1 MTRSKPPRKKPSTA
15 RRDGT
20 LRKPLDAAMEAS
32 VQESVR
38 AISKPIED
46 AQVRDAFGGKRAP
59 RRPSKPSAASD
70 PRALFARIVAGAKT
84 EDQQLRAFEAAAARE
99 IAFPVNA
106 FVIGEPVEVVSVHY
120 SGHPRAGITAQCRRD
135 GNVYPVGLADVVFLP
150 GSDGA
155 RFVSLYRA
163 WLGLDELP
171 QEPIRRSAVERVP
184 VR

>member
-1 MTRSKPPRKKPSTA
+1 MTRSKPPRKKPSTS
-15 RRDGT
+15 RRDGKR
-20 LRKPLDAAMEAS
+20 RKPLDAATEAS

-38 AISKPIED
+38 AISELVED
-46 AQVRDAFGGKRAP
+46 AQVRGAVGGKRAP

-70 PRALFARIVAGAKT
+70 PGAPFARIVAGEKT
-84 EDQQLRAFEAAAARE
+84 EDQQLRALEAAAARE

-120 SGHPRAGITAQCRRD
+120 SGHPRVGLTAHCRRD
-135 GNVYPVGLADVVFLP
+135 GNVHAVGFSDVVFLP

-163 WLGLDELP
+163 WLGLGELP
-171 QEPIRRSAVERVP
+171 
-184 VR
+184 